1 MRLPI
6 GLSANRLEATARI
19 SDDRHDRATFLEAEM
34 RGGTSGIQG
43 DS

>member
-6 GLSANRLEATARI
+6 GLSSIGLEATARI
-19 SDDRHDRATFLEAEM
+19 SDDRHDRATFLEAEV
-34 RGGTSGIQG
+34 RGVASGMQG